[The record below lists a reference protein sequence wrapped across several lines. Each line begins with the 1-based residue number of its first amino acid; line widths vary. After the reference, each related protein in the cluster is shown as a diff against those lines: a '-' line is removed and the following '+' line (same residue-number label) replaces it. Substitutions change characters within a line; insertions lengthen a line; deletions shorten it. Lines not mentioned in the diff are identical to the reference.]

1 VKGLHW
7 RWLLLLPVLL
17 TVSVFAFR
25 WFGGVWVRAVLPGSK
40 KQAVVSGVRPV
51 GSVPVPQAVS
61 APPVSPPR
69 VPGVSGE
76 DGRWNIGGENVFV
89 DKNVWMLG
97 WALEG
102 GKARVALSDGRWV
115 TREDGLTRVT
125 QSYCVVQGRVYRIRS
140 QDQKLRDEEQAA
152 ARRSCEKKHGVSG
165 GY

>member
-1 VKGLHW
+1 
-7 RWLLLLPVLL
+7 
-17 TVSVFAFR
+17 
-25 WFGGVWVRAVLPGSK
+25 
-40 KQAVVSGVRPV
+40 VRPV
-51 GSVPVPQAVS
+51 GTVAAPQAVGVLPVTS
-61 APPVSPPR
+61 TPPPVSVENGQR
-69 VPGVSGE
+69 
-76 DGRWNIGGENVFV
+76 NIEGENVFI

-140 QDQKLRDEEQAA
+140 QDEKLREEEQAA
-152 ARRSCEKKHGVSG
+152 GRRRSENKHSVSG